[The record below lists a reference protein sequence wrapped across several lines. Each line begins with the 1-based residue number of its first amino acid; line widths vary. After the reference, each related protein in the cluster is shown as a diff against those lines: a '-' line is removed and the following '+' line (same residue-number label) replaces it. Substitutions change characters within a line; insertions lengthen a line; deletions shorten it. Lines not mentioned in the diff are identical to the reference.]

1 MKVIKRYIDAIK
13 QELEFHV
20 GQNAEDNEQIL
31 RDSDPTDFWFHL
43 DSTSSAHVIAKIPE
57 TLSLDKKELQKVL
70 KQGAVICKE
79 VSKLKSQKNVKIVF
93 GSVEDV
99 TLTETVGCVEI
110 GKAKYITI

>member
-13 QELEFHV
+13 QELDFHV
-20 GQNAEDNEQIL
+20 GQNAADNEQIL
-31 RDSDPTDFWFHL
+31 RDSGINDYWFHL
-43 DSTSSAHVIAKIPE
+43 EGTSSAHVIAKIPE

-99 TLTETVGCVEI
+99 SLTEVVGCVEI
-110 GKAKYITI
+110 GKPKYVTI